1 MTRLLA
7 LTVAAFAFA
16 VVAYP
21 ILTQAARIVA

>member
-7 LTVAAFAFA
+7 LVVATAAFAI
-16 VVAYP
+16 VAYP